1 MKRTKTHCFNVWI
14 IISILLAS
22 VSGYSI
28 NVFAQGEAESAE
40 GSEPPISV
48 KSIRIC
54 EKVENRDPVNEGAE
68 FKHDSGNIACHT
80 VLSCNLDDQTIHHLW
95 YMNDA
100 LMAKV
105 TLKIGKSLN
114 WRTWSTKNLV
124 AESVGKW
131 KVVVQ
136 TEAGDELASFEFEVK

>member
-1 MKRTKTHCFNVWI
+1 M
-14 IISILLAS
+14 
-22 VSGYSI
+22 
-28 NVFAQGEAESAE
+28 
-40 GSEPPISV
+40 
-48 KSIRIC
+48 
-54 EKVENRDPVNEGAE
+54 NEGAE